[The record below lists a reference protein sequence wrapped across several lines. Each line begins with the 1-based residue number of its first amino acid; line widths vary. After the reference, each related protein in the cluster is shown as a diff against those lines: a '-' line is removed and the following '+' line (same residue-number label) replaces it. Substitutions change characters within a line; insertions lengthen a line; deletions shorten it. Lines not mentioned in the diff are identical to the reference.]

1 MQSVLLCSLDSFFG
15 ALGIGLL
22 DRSEATRRKLVP
34 AFAACDLIA
43 TLAGAFFRTNLTHIH
58 LGGLALFTAPLFIA
72 AAAIAVLTYAQKLP
86 AGLMWIPILLSLDNF
101 FAGLSTASIHGIPSS
116 LISGLLSGLLAWSG
130 FVVAQGLG
138 PVLSRRDAL
147 LASMGLTIIAFVF
160 VS

>member
-1 MQSVLLCSLDSFFG
+1 MQSVLLYSLDSFVG
-15 ALGIGLL
+15 ALGIGIL
-22 DRSEATRRKLVP
+22 DSSATTRRKLIP

-58 LGGLALFTAPLFIA
+58 LGGLALITPPLFMA

-101 FAGLSTASIHGIPSS
+101 FAGLSSTSIHGVQSS
-116 LISGLLSGLLAWSG
+116 VISGLLSGLLAWSG
-130 FVVAQGLG
+130 FVVAQRLG

-147 LASMGLTIIAFVF
+147 LASVGLTIIAFVV

>member
-1 MQSVLLCSLDSFFG
+1 MQSVLLYSIDSFFG

-22 DRSEATRRKLVP
+22 DRSKTTRRKLIP

-43 TLAGAFFRTNLTHIH
+43 TLAGAAFRTSLTHIH
-58 LGGLALFTAPLFIA
+58 LDGLSFFTAQLFVA
-72 AAAIAVLTYAQKLP
+72 AVAVAVLTYTPKLQ

-101 FAGLSTASIHGIPSS
+101 VAGLSPSVYS
-116 LISGLLSGLLAWSG
+116 VQSSVIWGLLSGLLAWSG

-147 LASMGLTIIAFVF
+147 LASVGLTIIAFVF